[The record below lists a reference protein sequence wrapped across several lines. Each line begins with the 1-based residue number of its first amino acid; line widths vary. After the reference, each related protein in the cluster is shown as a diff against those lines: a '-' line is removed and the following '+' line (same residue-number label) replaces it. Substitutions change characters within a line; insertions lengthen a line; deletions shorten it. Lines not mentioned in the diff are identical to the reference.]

1 MRTNIEIDDELM
13 AKAQKLTNIKTKKIL
28 VDNALRLYVTVE
40 NHKKLLELW
49 GKVEIYDKAFEQWK
63 LNTYTKI
70 KLSKTKILKLMWLQ
84 A

>member
-63 LNTYTKI
+63 LNTYT
-70 KLSKTKILKLMWLQ
+70 
-84 A
+84 